1 MSDDERLELLRTVLE
16 AHASL
21 ADAALELRRR
31 FSRQS
36 PLTKTAVKAEQA
48 VFRLKSALQR
58 LDLSEPRPPLPSG
71 GLPGRRPGQ
80 QAIDFVRLRHGK
92 GPDEES

>member
-1 MSDDERLELLRTVLE
+1 MLRRETMSEDERLKLLETVLD

-36 PLTKTAVKAEQA
+36 PLTKTAVKAEKEA
-48 VFRLKSALQR
+48 FRLKRELQR
-58 LDLSEPRPPLPSG
+58 FDLSDPIPPLQGGPLSG
-71 GLPGRRPGQ
+71 VRQGQ
-80 QAIDFVRLRHGK
+80 QMIDFERLRR
-92 GPDEES
+92 

>member
-1 MSDDERLELLRTVLE
+1 MSEDERLKLLETVVE

-36 PLTKTAVKAEQA
+36 RSAKAAVKAEQE
-48 VFRLKSALQR
+48 VFRLKRELR
-58 LDLSEPRPPLPSG
+58 RFDLSDPLPPLAG
-71 GLPGRRPGQ
+71 GPLPEGLQGQ
-80 QAIDFVRLRHGK
+80 QVIDFARLRR
-92 GPDEES
+92 

>member
-1 MSDDERLELLRTVLE
+1 MSEDERLKLLETVLE

-36 PLTKTAVKAEQA
+36 PLAKTAVKAEQGA
-48 VFRLKSALQR
+48 FRLKSELQR
-58 LDLSEPRPPLPSG
+58 FDLTDPLPSLAG
-71 GLPGRRPGQ
+71 GPLPEGLQGQ
-80 QAIDFVRLRHGK
+80 QVIDFARLRR
-92 GPDEES
+92 

>member
-1 MSDDERLELLRTVLE
+1 MSEDERLKLLETITE

-36 PLTKTAVKAEQA
+36 PLAKTAVKVEQQA
-48 VFRLKSALQR
+48 LRLKRELQR
-58 LDLSEPRPPLPSG
+58 FDLSDPLPPLPG
-71 GLPGRRPGQ
+71 GRQDQ
-80 QAIDFVRLRHGK
+80 QVIDFARLRR
-92 GPDEES
+92 